1 MVSFVLI
8 GSLLGRSKWGQFLLE
23 EEFWFVVVVVVVV
36 VVAILHMSMHSTQ
49 HSLPD

>member
-23 EEFWFVVVVVVVV
+23 EEFWFVVVVV
-36 VVAILHMSMHSTQ
+36 AILHMSMHSTQ

>member
-23 EEFWFVVVVVVVV
+23 EEFWFVVVVVV
-36 VVAILHMSMHSTQ
+36 AILHMSMHSTQ